1 MRRSRFY
8 RKLVTGLIML
18 CLLPVVAACGG
29 EQVQSSPS
37 MITIATPVKTPTAIA
52 TTAPAL
58 PENSQTASVETTAQY
73 PTAPVASLPTA
84 IPATPTASPEPTLT
98 TNPGPLPDPRTNLTT
113 VWRTDKSQDRL
124 RSLTGLATDSR
135 NNLYLS
141 DSWRKIVRK
150 YDATGRFL
158 YELTDGPQAPFG
170 SPDILATDRQDFLY
184 VLGGEVVNKF
194 DSTGKFIMNFRVQ
207 PPGPGPFSGPSGLA
221 VDEQGRIY
229 VLDEV
234 GRVYQYDSAGHY
246 LATWGN
252 LPGQP
257 NPELNNAP
265 GKLGRPV
272 GLAADWQGHLYIGD
286 FDNHRVQKF
295 DLKGK
300 FLLSFGTA
308 GSGNGQFGR
317 YNGSNGLTVDQAG
330 NIYVTDIANQRVQK
344 FDSKGHFL
352 AVIGSG
358 PGHGDGQFKLPLA
371 VAVDRAGNLYV
382 ADTGN
387 ERVQK
392 FSPGGQLLYK
402 IGRQNLGEGQLNN
415 PSGLAV
421 DGQANVYVGDSAT
434 RYIQQFDRD
443 GHFIKQWLV
452 ESKFPLD
459 PDSDTT
465 FQIGADPTGLIYVAD
480 RADNL
485 IKKYDNS
492 GQLVLSWGGTGQK
505 EGQFNRPSS
514 PFVDSQGNIY
524 IADTGNA
531 RIQEFDN
538 QGKFLWQLNLP
549 DDIPYTP
556 GSNGRAIPTAV
567 VVDRQD
573 NLYITSLSCSCLKK
587 YARIGRLL
595 LEWGQPPQGQ
605 NGMDGQFTGPDG
617 LALDGAGKV
626 YVMDMQNFHCTNCR
640 VQKFDSGGHLLKA
653 WNSLFEPSPMTPP
666 PVPANGQFAVISAM
680 TVDQA
685 GNIYLAEPGYG
696 RIQKLHQ
703 AG

>member
-1 MRRSRFY
+1 
-8 RKLVTGLIML
+8 
-18 CLLPVVAACGG
+18 
-29 EQVQSSPS
+29 
-37 MITIATPVKTPTAIA
+37 
-52 TTAPAL
+52 
-58 PENSQTASVETTAQY
+58 
-73 PTAPVASLPTA
+73 
-84 IPATPTASPEPTLT
+84 
-98 TNPGPLPDPRTNLTT
+98 
-113 VWRTDKSQDRL
+113 
-124 RSLTGLATDSR
+124 
-135 NNLYLS
+135 
-141 DSWRKIVRK
+141 
-150 YDATGRFL
+150 
-158 YELTDGPQAPFG
+158 
-170 SPDILATDRQDFLY
+170 
-184 VLGGEVVNKF
+184 
-194 DSTGKFIMNFRVQ
+194 
-207 PPGPGPFSGPSGLA
+207 
-221 VDEQGRIY
+221 
-229 VLDEV
+229 
-234 GRVYQYDSAGHY
+234 
-246 LATWGN
+246 
-252 LPGQP
+252 
-257 NPELNNAP
+257 
-265 GKLGRPV
+265 
-272 GLAADWQGHLYIGD
+272 
-286 FDNHRVQKF
+286 
-295 DLKGK
+295 
-300 FLLSFGTA
+300 
-308 GSGNGQFGR
+308 
-317 YNGSNGLTVDQAG
+317 
-330 NIYVTDIANQRVQK
+330 VTDIANQRVQK

-358 PGHGDGQFKLPLA
+358 PGNGDGQFKLPLA